1 MLSGFALYLLDRR
14 WSRIALICLL
24 PLCAAVLYYTEGDR
38 INEAAALTGIT
49 ALAASP
55 LIERAAARIG
65 SVRSKSDNKLALLEE
80 PDTVS
85 ARILGGYGIGSERTK
100 SDNRLALLEEDDI
113 VDNKTKWRLIV
124 AGYIVFILFAV
135 LSVISMIRLNA
146 KINTL
151 YGFTQDLEQRM
162 EEADDTGR

>member
-49 ALAASP
+49 AIAFSP

-65 SVRSKSDNKLALLEE
+65 SLRAKSDNKLTLSEE
-80 PDTVS
+80 
-85 ARILGGYGIGSERTK
+85 
-100 SDNRLALLEEDDI
+100 DI

-135 LSVISMIRLNA
+135 LSVISMLRLNA

-162 EEADDTGR
+162 EEAGDTGR